1 MAMNTMNR
9 EIQYMNQAYLG
20 YLAIPRGTILTIG
33 DGHWGT
39 DQKCLPWQQALAV
52 LLYKARGNIDINGSY
67 LPSGNLT

>member
-1 MAMNTMNR
+1 MKQDDIKMITIIFNHIQSLKKMAMNR

-39 DQKCLPWQQALAV
+39 DQKCLPWQRQ
-52 LLYKARGNIDINGSY
+52 LL
-67 LPSGNLT
+67 P